1 MKTITMLE
9 FRRDAERIVRAV
21 ERGQRFLM
29 TYRGRPVVHL
39 EPVKPSAEIR
49 EDDPIYHLASLADS
63 KPGASLTNE
72 EIDQV
77 LYGR

>member
-1 MKTITMLE
+1 MKTITMLA
-9 FRRDAERIVRAV
+9 FRRDAQRIIRAV

-29 TYRGRPVVHL
+29 TYRGRPVMHL
-39 EPVKPSAEIR
+39 EPAKPATEIR
-49 EDDPIYHLASLADS
+49 EDDPIYHLAALADAT
-63 KPGASLTNE
+63 PGKSLTNE